1 LIGSLLGWNA
11 FAGVATDITVFL
23 QVVSTWVLGPLL
35 AAAMAMAMM
44 WTAKLILRNSRI
56 GLIRLDGYTRLAL
69 LGSGALGAYSLGA
82 NNIANVVAVFLP
94 SQPFPALSWQGFES
108 SPTQL
113 LLLVGGIAM
122 ASGVLTYSRRTI
134 ELVGSGLAN
143 LSPLAA
149 WVCVSAHSLV
159 LLLFASASLKAWLQS
174 KGLPSLPLV
183 PISSSQAILGAILGV
198 GLLRGGREVNWGTVG
213 RVALGWLVT
222 PLVASLL
229 CFLGLFILQ
238 NVFLL
243 QVVGD

>member
-1 LIGSLLGWNA
+1 
-11 FAGVATDITVFL
+11 
-23 QVVSTWVLGPLL
+23 
-35 AAAMAMAMM
+35 
-44 WTAKLILRNSRI
+44 
-56 GLIRLDGYTRLAL
+56 
-69 LGSGALGAYSLGA
+69 
-82 NNIANVVAVFLP
+82 
-94 SQPFPALSWQGFES
+94 
-108 SPTQL
+108 
-113 LLLVGGIAM
+113 M

-159 LLLFASASLKAWLQS
+159 LLLFASASLKAWLDS
-174 KGLPSLPLV
+174 RGLPSLPLV

-243 QVVGD
+243 QVVGG

>member
-1 LIGSLLGWNA
+1 
-11 FAGVATDITVFL
+11 
-23 QVVSTWVLGPLL
+23 
-35 AAAMAMAMM
+35 MAMM
-44 WTAKLILRNSRI
+44 WFAKLILRNSRI
-56 GLIRLDGYTRLAL
+56 GLVRLDAYTRLAL

-82 NNIANVVAVFLP
+82 NNIANVVGVFLP
-94 SQPFPALSWQGFES
+94 SQPFPAVSWQGFES

-122 ASGVLTYSRRTI
+122 ASGVLTYSKRTI

-149 WVCVSAHSLV
+149 WVCVTAHSLV
-159 LLLFASASLKAWLQS
+159 LLLFASASLKAWLD
-174 KGLPSLPLV
+174 
-183 PISSSQAILGAILGV
+183 SQRFALATLGASFQFSGNPWSDF
-198 GLLRGGREVNWGTVG
+198 RGWLVTWWPRGQLGTVG
-213 RVALGWLVT
+213 RVALGWLIT

-243 QVVGD
+243 QVVGG